1 VKKRNNCVQ
10 NDENLNLQMETKQM
24 FLGRG
29 WSFPPEFK
37 KETKAVK
44 MLEDEAD
51 IESSLEILLSTRLG
65 ERIMVPDYGCNLEEL
80 LFSPLNL
87 SVKTYVIDLI
97 KTAILY
103 HEPRIDAKKIQ
114 IDPADELNGV
124 LLINIEYIIRSTN
137 SRRNMVYPFYKEE
150 GTEIK

>member
-1 VKKRNNCVQ
+1 MDTEQ
-10 NDENLNLQMETKQM
+10 S

-44 MLEDEAD
+44 MFEDETD

-114 IDPADELNGV
+114 IDPADELRGV

-150 GTEIK
+150 GTEL